1 MNASLRRPLP
11 QEDEVITLSRNN
23 EVAERRL
30 RERFPPETSP
40 LPTRLQQAMNR
51 LKAADNQPARQ

>member
-1 MNASLRRPLP
+1 M
-11 QEDEVITLSRNN
+11 TLSRNN